1 MPFFT
6 VANTISPHAAAGRR
20 FKRPLMPPTAIMY
33 KFLAPGIIK
42 RYWIEK
48 SLKNFKVRVFF
59 QKIVRPMGNP
69 AHDIH
74 NRAIKSG
81 TDGSMTFTLAYTL
94 TKARIEK
101 SEASASIRGHFWEF
115 TK

>member
-1 MPFFT
+1 
-6 VANTISPHAAAGRR
+6 
-20 FKRPLMPPTAIMY
+20 
-33 KFLAPGIIK
+33 
-42 RYWIEK
+42 
-48 SLKNFKVRVFF
+48 
-59 QKIVRPMGNP
+59 MGNP

-81 TDGSMTFTLAYTL
+81 TDGSMTFVLAYTL

-101 SEASASIRGHFWEF
+101 IEASASIRGHFWEF